1 VRNAFKAF
9 RETRRRSVSS
19 VQERTSPDGTI
30 TIRSRHA
37 CAGVRPDMPGTL
49 FVVATPIGNLE
60 DITLRALRVL
70 REVDVIAAEDTR
82 RTARL
87 LARHGIST
95 PTVSFHEHNTRTAL
109 PHLISRLEKGKSVA
123 LVTDAGTPGIS
134 DPGVELV
141 RACVDARVPVD
152 PIPGVSAS
160 LTAAVVSGFPLVPLT
175 IWGFPPHRSKDRNE
189 WLRARS
195 ETDST
200 MTFFEAPHRI
210 AETLS
215 AVGLILGDR
224 PIMVGRELTKIHQEF
239 LRGTASE
246 LAVSLKDGARG
257 EFTVVIGPMT
267 KSGRPIGAPSDEVI
281 ASMFGQITG
290 SGQSS
295 RRQAITA
302 TAKHFGIAAR
312 QVYAAIE
319 RTKQ

>member
-1 VRNAFKAF
+1 
-9 RETRRRSVSS
+9 
-19 VQERTSPDGTI
+19 
-30 TIRSRHA
+30 
-37 CAGVRPDMPGTL
+37 MPGTL

-109 PHLISRLEKGKSVA
+109 PPLISRLEKGKSVA

-134 DPGVELV
+134 DPGVEMV
-141 RACVDARVPVD
+141 RACVDARIPID

-160 LTAAVVSGFPLVPLT
+160 LTAAVVSGFPLIPLT
-175 IWGFPPHRSKDRNE
+175 IWGFPPSRSKDRNE
-189 WLRARS
+189 WLLARS
-195 ETDST
+195 ETEST

-210 AETLS
+210 AETLKAAS
-215 AVGLILGDR
+215 LVLGDR

-246 LAVSLKDGARG
+246 LATSLKDGGRG

-267 KSGRPIGAPSDEVI
+267 NLARPTRAPSDEAI
-281 ASMFGQITG
+281 AILFGQITDT
-290 SGQSS
+290 GQSS
-295 RRQAITA
+295 RRQAISA

-319 RTKQ
+319 RTK